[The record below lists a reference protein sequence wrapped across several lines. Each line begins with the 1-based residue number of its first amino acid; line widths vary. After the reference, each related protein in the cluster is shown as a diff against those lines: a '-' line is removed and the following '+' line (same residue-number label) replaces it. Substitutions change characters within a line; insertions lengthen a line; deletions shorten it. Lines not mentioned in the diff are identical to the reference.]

1 MKYRLFPTHKHSFLC
16 EQLLQLLA
24 ISPNS
29 DNECAINA
37 VCINRYQSI
46 IKYLSTLS
54 PSEMKLLSNNIVSV
68 FEIHV
73 DMQRIADM
81 VNANC
86 RHQELHDKHMDR
98 CKWLIANKAS
108 NSMILQL
115 CYSIEVHEIKQ
126 LRIKMNM
133 PVSKGRCK
141 SLLLEDKLS
150 VIDEWQKI
158 MMTESDEFIAWQKI
172 AKNYPQYDLAQLY
185 STIIH
190 HQGDCL

>member
-24 ISPNS
+24 LSPNS
-29 DNECAINA
+29 DKECAINA
-37 VCINRYQSI
+37 VNINRYQAI

-54 PSEMKLLSNNIVSV
+54 PSEMKLLSSNAHKI

-73 DMQRIADM
+73 DMQQIADV

-86 RHQELHDKHMDR
+86 RHQELHDKHIER
-98 CKWLIANKAS
+98 CKWLIVNKAS

-115 CYSIEVHEIKQ
+115 CHAIEVHEIKQ
-126 LRIKMNM
+126 LRIKMNIA
-133 PVSKGRCK
+133 VSKGRYK
-141 SLLLEDKLS
+141 SLPLDDKLS
-150 VIDEWQKI
+150 VIDKWQKI
-158 MMTESDEFIAWQKI
+158 MLTESDEFIGWQKM
-172 AKNYPQYDLAQLY
+172 AKYYQQYDLAQLY

-190 HQGDCL
+190 HQGNCL